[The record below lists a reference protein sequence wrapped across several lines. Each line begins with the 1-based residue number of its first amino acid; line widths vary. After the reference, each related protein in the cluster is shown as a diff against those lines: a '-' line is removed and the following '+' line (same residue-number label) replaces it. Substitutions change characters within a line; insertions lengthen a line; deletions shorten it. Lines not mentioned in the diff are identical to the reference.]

1 MSGKCHQ
8 MSKVAIKS
16 LIRGPNIDE
25 KHCRPGC
32 QRPMPPCAAIIAVH
46 NQQWAK
52 RWSWWWISRKKVLQG
67 YFLLCL
73 IDVTLMLKLLAWGS
87 APSTLGKKKV
97 RAQQRTCYSRRQ
109 VANSYLQTP
118 PSSLL
123 SVSFWDLGSTLTFVV
138 PLIYHQINKT
148 LESL

>member
-25 KHCRPGC
+25 KHC
-32 QRPMPPCAAIIAVH
+32 AA
-46 NQQWAK
+46 NQAHFGSAGITKRQWAK
-52 RWSWWWISRKKVLQG
+52 RWSWWWISRKKSSTRL
-67 YFLLCL
+67 FFALLDRCHSNAETVGL
-73 IDVTLMLKLLAWGS
+73 RFCSLHTGQ
-87 APSTLGKKKV
+87 KKV